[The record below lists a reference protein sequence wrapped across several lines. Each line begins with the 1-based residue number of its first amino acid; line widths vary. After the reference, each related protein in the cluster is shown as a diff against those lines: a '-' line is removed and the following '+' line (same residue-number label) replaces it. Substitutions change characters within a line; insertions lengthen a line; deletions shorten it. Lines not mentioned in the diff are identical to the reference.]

1 MKNRKIMQFIEVEKS
16 VREYA
21 WALQNLHSHPHYE
34 LYYLSKGSR
43 TFLLPNALYHLTAPF
58 FIIIPPHVMHKTEG
72 GAFERYNINVETNY
86 LNDYQKEIFQG
97 SSLKIFKPSEKQ
109 NEEFIKLFDTLIQ
122 TDRHKKHGEHIFQ
135 TVFSYCTYLLS
146 QLQQT
151 TPPATVREDAVP
163 PLVLKVMDYLSTYY
177 SEKQTLDELAQIFFV
192 SKATLMYN
200 FKKHMH
206 CSPIDFLLNVRLT
219 KAKELLLRTQKSIGE
234 ISELCGFSSANY
246 FGLIFKQKEHL
257 SPANYRKHEWN
268 KS

>member
-1 MKNRKIMQFIEVEKS
+1 MEFIEVEKS

-34 LYYLSKGSR
+34 IYYLSKGSR
-43 TFLLPNALYHLTAPF
+43 TFLLSNALYHLTAPF
-58 FIIIPPHVMHKTEG
+58 LIVIPPHVMHKTEG
-72 GAFERYNINVETNY
+72 GAFERYNVNVASTY
-86 LNDYQKEIFQG
+86 LNDYQKTVFQNA
-97 SSLKIFKPSEKQ
+97 SLQIFKPTEKQ

-122 TDRHKKHGEHIFQ
+122 TDRHKKDGEYIFQ
-135 TVFSYCTYLLS
+135 TVFSYCVFLLA
-146 QLQQT
+146 QMQRTKL
-151 TPPATVREDAVP
+151 PKIAHENDVP
-163 PLVLKVMDYLSTYY
+163 PLVLKIIDHLSTHY
-177 SEKQTLDELAQIFFV
+177 SEKITLDELSQTFFV
-192 SKATLMYN
+192 SKATIMYN

-219 KAKELLLRTQKSIGE
+219 KAKELLLRTQKSVGE

-246 FGLIFKQKEHL
+246 FGLIFKQKENL